1 MTVLSMLSVRLWY
14 DSGMDKA
21 QENRARRAA
30 ERQGFRLV
38 KSRVRDPLALD
49 YGWHIV
55 RGRRELAH
63 FRDLADAERWLAD
76 PASR

>member
-1 MTVLSMLSVRLWY
+1 
-14 DSGMDKA
+14 MDKA

-49 YGWHIV
+49 YGWHIM

-63 FRDLADAERWLAD
+63 FRDLARVDRWLAD
-76 PASR
+76 PARRLKDQKGDDQ